1 MAKQL
6 RRDMSNNVIGG
17 VCSGLAKYLDIDPI
31 AVRLAFL
38 LAFLFWGIGPLIYII
53 MWLLVPSE

>member
-38 LAFLFWGIGPLIYII
+38 LAFLFWGIGPVIYII